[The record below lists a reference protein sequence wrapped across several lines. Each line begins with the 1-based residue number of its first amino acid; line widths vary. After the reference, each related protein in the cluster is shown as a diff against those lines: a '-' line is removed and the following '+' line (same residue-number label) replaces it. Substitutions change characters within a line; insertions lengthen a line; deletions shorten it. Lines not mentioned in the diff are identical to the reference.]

1 MQAQAAGVSIGVSAR
16 LRELPTS
23 FLTQTAIS
31 TLLGDA
37 LNEATNQRAWRLGC
51 IFQAEGGSG
60 RTPPVAQLRVRHRW
74 PSFLFQ
80 EMESSELF

>member
-37 LNEATNQRAWRLGC
+37 NESARLAVGAASFKLCNQTARRWL
-51 IFQAEGGSG
+51 SG
-60 RTPPVAQLRVRHRW
+60 
-74 PSFLFQ
+74 
-80 EMESSELF
+80 